1 MTAITVAIV
10 DDHEIVREGVAMFLE
25 RARPEVEVV
34 GSAPVVSALPE
45 GVIPDVVILDLVLR
59 EGQSLE
65 EVPALV
71 GQGSRVLLYTSEERP
86 VPLRRAVEL
95 GASGVLLKGD
105 PVSTIN
111 DGITMAMDGQFYVS
125 GPLAH
130 ALITDDDL
138 VADLSEQQRQVLQCI
153 DEGLDYRATARV
165 MNISGNTVKEYLA
178 RIRDKYR
185 ERGLQPGNSHHL
197 TRLAHE
203 EGHLG

>member
-10 DDHEIVREGVAMFLE
+10 DDHEIVREGVALFLE
-25 RARPEVEVV
+25 RARPDAEVV
-34 GSAPVVSALPE
+34 GSAPVVDDLPD

-59 EGQSLE
+59 EGQSLDS
-65 EVPALV
+65 VPALV
-71 GQGSRVLLYTSEERP
+71 EQGSRVLLYTSEERP

-95 GASGVLLKGD
+95 GISGVLLKGD
-105 PVSTIN
+105 PVATIN

>member
-1 MTAITVAIV
+1 MTPITLAIV
-10 DDHEIVREGVAMFLE
+10 DDHEIVREGVELYLG
-25 RARPEVEVV
+25 RARPEIEVV
-34 GSAPVVSALPE
+34 GSASVVGDLPE
-45 GVIPDVVILDLVLR
+45 GVIPDVMILDLVLR
-59 EGQSLE
+59 EGQSLDY
-65 EVPALV
+65 VPGLV
-71 GQGSRVLLYTSEERP
+71 EQGTRILLYTSEERP
-86 VPLRRAVEL
+86 VPLRQAVEL
-95 GASGVLLKGD
+95 GVSGVLLKGD
-105 PVSTIN
+105 PVTTIN
-111 DGITMAMDGQFYVS
+111 DGITMALDNQFYVS

-138 VADLSEQQRQVLQCI
+138 VADLSDQQRQVLQCI

-185 ERGLQPGNSHHL
+185 ERGMQPGNSHHL

>member
-1 MTAITVAIV
+1 MGAITVAIV
-10 DDHEIVREGVAMFLE
+10 DDHEIVREGVESHLE
-25 RARPEVEVV
+25 RALPDVEVV
-34 GSAPVVSALPE
+34 GSTATVRELPKGVV
-45 GVIPDVVILDLVLR
+45 PDVVILDLVLR
-59 EGQSLE
+59 DGPSLD
-65 EVPALV
+65 EVPVLV
-71 GQGSRVLLYTSEERP
+71 DRGSRVLLYTSEERP
-86 VPLRRAVEL
+86 VPLRHAVSL
-95 GASGVLLKGD
+95 GVSGVLLKGD
-105 PVSTIN
+105 PVSTVST
-111 DGITMAMDGQFYVS
+111 GVTMAMDGHFYVS

-130 ALITDDDL
+130 ALITDVDL

-185 ERGLQPGNSHHL
+185 DRGLHPGNSHHL